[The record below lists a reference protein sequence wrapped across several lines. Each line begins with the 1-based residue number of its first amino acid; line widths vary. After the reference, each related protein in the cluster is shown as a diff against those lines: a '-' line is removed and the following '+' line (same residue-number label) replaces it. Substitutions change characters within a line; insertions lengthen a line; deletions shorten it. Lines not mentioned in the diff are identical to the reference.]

1 MPTLP
6 VLGGMFR
13 QLSYAFRLHALGV
26 LRTHTSHMGVLGR
39 VTEHSYRTIS
49 IYFHRKWFVDRLM
62 DISLVVLQ
70 PVYATLYVLPF
81 LRCLGVKIGQGAEVS
96 TAHGINFELTDIGE
110 QSFVADRV
118 IIGNAEVR
126 KNMVTQKRTQ
136 LYKWAF
142 LGFLLLRDG

>member
-1 MPTLP
+1 
-6 VLGGMFR
+6 
-13 QLSYAFRLHALGV
+13 
-26 LRTHTSHMGVLGR
+26 
-39 VTEHSYRTIS
+39 
-49 IYFHRKWFVDRLM
+49 M

-96 TAHGINFELTDIGE
+96 IAHGINFELTDIGE